1 MQGIITSI
9 KDWWSG
15 LGITEWFTSSTDAVT
30 VAVSFVSSFAV
41 GFLFKKYLKFIFL
54 CLVVSVLL
62 IKGLEY
68 YKILDVDWQ
77 ALNTFLGLEPTET
90 FSGIT
95 SKAFAWVK
103 THVIVSIASAVGFL
117 IGYKLA

>member
-9 KDWWSG
+9 KTWWSG
-15 LGITEWFTSSTDAVT
+15 LGIEEWFSSSTDAVT
-30 VAVSFVSSFAV
+30 VSVCFVSFFAV

-54 CLVVSVLL
+54 CLIISVLL

-90 FSGIT
+90 LSGI
-95 SKAFAWVK
+95 SGKAFVWIKA
-103 THVIVSIASAVGFL
+103 HIIVTIASAIGFL